1 MKQVSKHVQQWR
13 DNHHKALESLRA
25 PTCKKTGLQLWRV
38 LCRIENIV
46 HHQAELYCN
55 GAMTESE
62 YDACKEEACNQVVK
76 LFGQRPGGFFVNS
89 DPRGYALKII
99 PDAVPEG
106 MQTDWGGYGCLA
118 AVIE

>member
-1 MKQVSKHVQQWR
+1 MVPEHIQQWR

-25 PTCKKTGLQLWRV
+25 PTCKKTGLQLWWV
-38 LCRIENIV
+38 LCRVEELAHRN
-46 HHQAELYCN
+46 AELYSN
-55 GAMTESE
+55 G
-62 YDACKEEACNQVVK
+62 KIQEEVYSAKKRYTNYQVNV
-76 LFGQRPGGFFVNS
+76 LFGQTPTGFFINS
-89 DPRGYALKII
+89 DPRGYALKLI